1 MIRVLFGCFGNIC
14 RSPTAEGVFRNLVE
28 HEGLPGHIEID
39 SCGTSDWHIGGPP
52 DDRARAEAKS
62 RGISLED
69 LRARQI
75 APSDFKTFDY
85 VIGMDDQN
93 IETLTA
99 QCPKENIDKVRLFLS
114 FAPTLNTREVPDPYY
129 GGPDGFGDVFDMIG
143 TASEGLFAD
152 IRTHHSNALS

>member
-1 MIRVLFGCFGNIC
+1 
-14 RSPTAEGVFRNLVE
+14 
-28 HEGLPGHIEID
+28 
-39 SCGTSDWHIGGPP
+39 
-52 DDRARAEAKS
+52 
-62 RGISLED
+62 
-69 LRARQI
+69 
-75 APSDFKTFDY
+75 
-85 VIGMDDQN
+85 MDDQN

-114 FAPTLNTREVPDPYY
+114 FSPTLNTREVPDPYY